1 MVGNPPASTVRVL
14 PLLILA
20 LAVSLAGC
28 SPAEKIEQYQVDK
41 PEVLAEKYF
50 PDSPATRAASSGTD
64 RMLAAIVP
72 HGSQFWFFKLVGPD
86 EVVASHGEEFLKF
99 MLSLHF
105 ADGADSPPEW
115 TLPEGW
121 KRLPGNEVRYATLEI
136 DPTPPPLGVSVTTL
150 PKPPEEDATKD
161 ALLSNVNRWRGQ
173 MGLSSISQDEL
184 AKQTKPL
191 KLGGETATL
200 VSLVGKLGKGG
211 MGKPPFAS
219 GAPFAGGALPPG
231 HPELPPDHPQLPSD
245 HPAIPND
252 NAGNAEKPPVDAAA
266 ELTFKTPD
274 GWKPGRL
281 SEMRKAAFVVE
292 DDSRKVEIT
301 VVALPPFAGDLLS
314 NVNRWRGQLH
324 LPEATAEDLTE
335 LAKPVSIDGIT
346 GSSIEL
352 VGPADPAP
360 QQTILGAMAAASDK
374 VWFITLRG
382 DSKLAEREKPKF
394 ESFLKSIKF
403 AAK

>member
-1 MVGNPPASTVRVL
+1 MVGNSPASAVRVL
-14 PLLILA
+14 SLLMLA
-20 LAVSLAGC
+20 LAICLAGC
-28 SPAEKIEQYQVDK
+28 SPAEKIEQYQVEK
-41 PEVLAEKYF
+41 PDVLAEKYF

-72 HGSQFWFFKLVGPD
+72 HGSQFWFFKLAGPD

-105 ADGADSPPEW
+105 AEGADSPPQW

-161 ALLSNVNRWRGQ
+161 AVLSNVNRWRGQ

-200 VSLVGKLGKGG
+200 VSLVGKLGKG
-211 MGKPPFAS
+211 MGKPPFA
-219 GAPFAGGALPPG
+219 GGGPFTGGALPPG
-231 HPELPPDHPQLPSD
+231 HPDLPPDHPQLPPD

-252 NAGNAEKPPVDAAA
+252 NAGNAEKPPA
-266 ELTFKTPD
+266 ESPADLTFKTPD

-292 DDSRKVEIT
+292 NDSRKVEIT

-324 LPEATAEDLTE
+324 LPEATADELTK

-346 GSSIEL
+346 GSYIEL

-360 QQTILGAMAAASDK
+360 QQSLLGAMAAASDK